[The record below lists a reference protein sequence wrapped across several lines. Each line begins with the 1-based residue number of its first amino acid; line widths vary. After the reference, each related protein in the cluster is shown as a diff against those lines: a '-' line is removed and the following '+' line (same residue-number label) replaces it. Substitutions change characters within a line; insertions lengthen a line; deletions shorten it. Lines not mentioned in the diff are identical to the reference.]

1 MTELINIQDV
11 IDEVGL
17 AKTVKATKYNQ
28 FIIASQ
34 VKNLTSLIGESCV
47 TALETAVCTNT
58 LDTYQE
64 ALMELVRPYLINYSY
79 ANYINQSMLQSSG
92 SGVVKLSGDNSEAI
106 SEKEKKSAIDFY
118 SSVANAWGDRIVTL
132 LESDKVNYACYH
144 EAGLCS
150 CCNNEKKVGRSI
162 FAG

>member
-1 MTELINIQDV
+1 MTALINIQDV
-11 IDEVGL
+11 IDEIGL
-17 AKTVKATKYNQ
+17 AKTVKESKYNQ

-47 TALETAVCTNT
+47 TALEDAVCTNT
-58 LDTYQE
+58 LDEYQE
-64 ALMELVRPYLINYSY
+64 ALMELVKPYLINYSY
-79 ANYINQSMLQSSG
+79 ANYINQSMLYSSG
-92 SGVVKLSGDNSEAI
+92 SGIVKLGDENSEAI

-118 SSVANAWGDRIVTL
+118 SSVANAWGDRIITL

-144 EAGLCS
+144 DSGLCS
-150 CCNNEKKVGRSI
+150 CCSNKNKVGRSI

>member
-1 MTELINIQDV
+1 MTPLINIQDV

-17 AKTVKATKYNQ
+17 AKTVKEAKYNQ

-34 VKNLTSLIGESCV
+34 VKNLTSLIGENCV

-58 LDTYQE
+58 LDEYQE
-64 ALMELVRPYLINYSY
+64 ALMELVRPYLVNYSY

-92 SGVVKLSGDNSEAI
+92 SGIVKLGDDNSEAI
-106 SEKEKKSAIDFY
+106 SEKEKKSAMDFY
-118 SSVANAWGDRIVTL
+118 SSVANAWGDRIITL
-132 LESDKVNYACYH
+132 LESDKVNYVCFHDA
-144 EAGLCS
+144 ELCS
-150 CCNNEKKVGRSI
+150 CCKKENKVGRSI

>member
-1 MTELINIQDV
+1 MTALININDV
-11 IDEVGL
+11 VEEIGL
-17 AKTVKATKYNQ
+17 AKSVKEAKYNQ

-34 VKNLTSLIGESCV
+34 VKNLTSLIGEACV

-58 LDTYQE
+58 LDEYQE

-79 ANYINQSMLQSSG
+79 ANYINQSMLYSST
-92 SGVVKLSGDNSEAI
+92 SGIVKLDGDNSQAI
-106 SEKEKKSAIDFY
+106 SEKEKKSSIDFY

-132 LESDKVNYACYH
+132 LESDKVNYACFH
-144 EAGLCS
+144 DAGLCS
-150 CCNNEKKVGRSI
+150 CCNNEKKIGRSI